1 MIKFAETKYEDF
13 TNDVLNALD
22 RWYIAASGDG
32 CLWIQP
38 RRSVLNLLDF
48 CVLIKRIH
56 RIVNEHRFDV
66 MIFHFDGVRAPRS
79 VWAIVL
85 RLLTALAKAVETDC
99 RVIRSVKVNAQPPA
113 DFHRFGN
120 APDPADRRE
129 VLRRTV
135 DLNGISV
142 VMETCSAHTPPAP
155 VEVRT
160 IA

>member
-1 MIKFAETKYEDF
+1 MIKIAESKEPNIM
-13 TNDVLNALD
+13 NDVLNALD
-22 RWYIAASGDG
+22 RWYIAVSSDG

-38 RRSVLNLLDF
+38 RRSVLSLLDF

-113 DFHRFGN
+113 DFHPLGN
-120 APDPADRRE
+120 ATDPAERLE
-129 VLRRTV
+129 APKRTV

-142 VMETCSAHTPPAP
+142 VMETSFLHTPQRDAQ
-155 VEVRT
+155 T
-160 IA
+160 GS